1 MAYVPTGR
9 LARWV
14 LGLQGYHFTI
24 QYRPGKD
31 HSNADAR
38 RVYTFPSNLCYHKLR
53 QRNSIMLRIV
63 MTSSDLLCNI
73 WKVGLYL
80 RTHGPVC
87 LQKRFECLRSTSF
100 LNNMFAVL
108 QCWIKSKVSCA
119 QNKRDVYLSKQP
131 LLAVAIS
138 GSWEVIATDCMGPL
152 PVTCLGNWYILIVG
166 DHFTKYIK
174 TTALPSTK
182 TAIITQ
188 VFLDKIVFRHGP
200 PHRFLSH
207 RGTDL
212 TLRLMTQLR
221 NDLNIYKIFTSSHQP

>member
-100 LNNMFAVL
+100 LNNMFADL
-108 QCWIKSKVSCA
+108 QCWIKSKVSCT
-119 QNKRDVYLSKQP
+119 QNKRDVFSFPNNLFWLSPSLDHGKLLP
-131 LLAVAIS
+131 LTV
-138 GSWEVIATDCMGPL
+138 W
-152 PVTCLGNWYILIVG
+152 
-166 DHFTKYIK
+166 
-174 TTALPSTK
+174 AL
-182 TAIITQ
+182 
-188 VFLDKIVFRHGP
+188 F
-200 PHRFLSH
+200 
-207 RGTDL
+207 
-212 TLRLMTQLR
+212 QLR
-221 NDLNIYKIFTSSHQP
+221 V